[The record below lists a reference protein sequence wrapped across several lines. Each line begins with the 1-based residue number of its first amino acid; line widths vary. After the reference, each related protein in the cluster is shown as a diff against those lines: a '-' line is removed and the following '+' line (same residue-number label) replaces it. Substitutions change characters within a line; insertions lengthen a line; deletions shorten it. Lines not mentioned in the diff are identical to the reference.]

1 MIRGHCI
8 GGGVEIAAACD
19 LRFTDPTGVFGV
31 TPAKVGIVYTAGV
44 DPAR

>member
-8 GGGVEIAAACD
+8 GGGVESAACCD

-31 TPAKVGIVYTAGV
+31 TPETVS
-44 DPAR
+44 